1 MLVSAAVFL
10 QLSCWSEKYTGI
22 ESNDR
27 YAKNMKLQ
35 SKNVALGA
43 KHGRSLQITIL
54 KQELSSDSIARL
66 ERCLFTVK
74 KSL

>member
-27 YAKNMKLQ
+27 YDKNMKLQ

-43 KHGRSLQITIL
+43 KQGRPLQISIL
-54 KQELSSDSIARL
+54 KKLVKFLEKLSL
-66 ERCLFTVK
+66 VL
-74 KSL
+74 

>member
-1 MLVSAAVFL
+1 MLVSAAVFFF
-10 QLSCWSEKYTGI
+10 QPSCWSEKYTGI

-43 KHGRSLQITIL
+43 KQGRSLQITIL
-54 KQELSSDSIARL
+54 KKLVKFLEKLSL
-66 ERCLFTVK
+66 VL
-74 KSL
+74 